1 MIRSVSLTFACAVTI
16 LVATPPAA
24 AQFPSQDGSNRLL
37 QRWVGAK
44 MNGLPVWLD
53 FFGDSMIVV
62 SDNVQSRDADYSL
75 APGRV
80 TIYGDSVVMRILA
93 TSFNG
98 NREGEDFGFLRQ
110 FELSY
115 RFSLDRMIVSAGGRS
130 ITMTAQNRLGRPL
143 EANWIADLPDGRR
156 MELRLQGSGSALYRF
171 VPGGSWRVG
180 EWDRNFRD
188 ISFDWNPPDI
198 EEPDSSL
205 IWAGIYD
212 ADGQQILLEDIVDGS
227 SVTIFRRII
236 R

>member
-1 MIRSVSLTFACAVTI
+1 MRRWGWLTVACA
-16 LVATPPAA
+16 LLALPAVAEG
-24 AQFPSQDGSNRLL
+24 QFPERDGSNRLL

-44 MNGLPVWLD
+44 ANGLPIWLD
-53 FFGDSMIVV
+53 FFGDSMLVV
-62 SDNVQSRDADYSL
+62 SDNIQSRDADYSL

-80 TIYGDSVVMRILA
+80 TVYGDSITMRILA

-115 RFSLDRMIVSAGGRS
+115 RFSLDRMIMSADGRS
-130 ITMTAQNRLGRPL
+130 ITMTAQNRLARPL

-171 VPGGSWRVG
+171 VPGGGWRVG
-180 EWDRNFRD
+180 EWDRNFGD
-188 ISFDWNPPDI
+188 ITLDWNPPDI

-205 IWAGIYD
+205 IWTGLYD
-212 ADGQQILLEDIVDGS
+212 ADGQQILLEQVIEGS